1 ALGKLAQLTL
11 AEWQSTLLIPIV
23 EKTLYR

>member
-1 ALGKLAQLTL
+1 AQLTL
-11 AEWQSTLLIPIV
+11 AEWQSTLLIPIA

>member
-1 ALGKLAQLTL
+1 KLARLTL
-11 AEWQSTLLIPIV
+11 ADWQSTLLIPIA